1 MYIRIL
7 VNKDFNPVV
16 RLQLGLKEFSQPNA
30 DNITSF

>member
-16 RLQLGLKEFSQPNA
+16 RLQIGLKEFLQPNT
-30 DNITSF
+30 DIITSF